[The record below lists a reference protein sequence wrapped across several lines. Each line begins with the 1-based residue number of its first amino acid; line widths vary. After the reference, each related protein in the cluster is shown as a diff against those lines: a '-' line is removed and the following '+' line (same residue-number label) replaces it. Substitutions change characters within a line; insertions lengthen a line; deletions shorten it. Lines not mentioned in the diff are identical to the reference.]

1 VLQHVA
7 GICRFHC
14 DFRIFTRFSEV
25 NSFAAGRGEQYVHF
39 RCQYE
44 GFIEINARYY
54 NANKAL
60 QAGMYNHKFGLYAHR
75 YRPFASHCISS
86 SQLPTRALP
95 LSQLPIRPR

>member
-1 VLQHVA
+1 MWLGSVA
-7 GICRFHC
+7 SIAISEFSLG
-14 DFRIFTRFSEV
+14 FRKQTTLLPDA
-25 NSFAAGRGEQYVHF
+25 NNKYVHF
-39 RCQYE
+39 RCEYE
-44 GFIEINARYY
+44 GFIGINVRYY

-95 LSQLPIRPR
+95 LSQLPIRSR